1 MIARKLLKDAIVG
14 LSRFQVRK
22 LCSAATGSST
32 LQLKTDPGHTAT
44 SDDSGLLALST
55 EGLTEHKLID
65 PLKHHD
71 FFSVRNLTNVEE
83 LFDAGVHLGHKQ
95 GLRHDHMR
103 PFILG
108 SRLGVDIIDLE
119 QTMLLLGDA
128 LNFMAHIAYRQ
139 GIVMFVSRHRQ
150 MIPAVE
156 RMAQECGEYA
166 HCRHW
171 RGGMF
176 TNSTVQY
183 GLVTRLPDV
192 SVFITTESYAFT
204 QHIAVTESAKLNIPT
219 VAILDTSCDPRLITY
234 PIPGNDDTPSAI
246 ALYCRLFKEAVLRG
260 KAKYKE
266 LNQGQSS

>member
-1 MIARKLLKDAIVG
+1 
-14 LSRFQVRK
+14 VRR
-22 LCSAATGSST
+22 LCSAVTGSPSLLLRPDT
-32 LQLKTDPGHTAT
+32 RLTSA
-44 SDDSGLLALST
+44 SDDSRIVSPSS
-55 EGLTEHKLID
+55 EDLTEHNVID

-71 FFSVRNLTNVEE
+71 FFSVRNLTSVEE

-103 PFILG
+103 PFIFG

-119 QTMLLLGDA
+119 QTRLLLGDA
-128 LNFMAHIAYRQ
+128 LNFVAHIAYRQ
-139 GIVMFVSRHRQ
+139 GVVMFVSRNRQ
-150 MIPAVE
+150 MMPTVE
-156 RMAQECGEYA
+156 RMSQECGEYA

-171 RGGMF
+171 RGGML

-192 SVFITTESYAFT
+192 CVFITTESYAFT
-204 QHIAVTESAKLNIPT
+204 QHIAITESAKMNIPT
-219 VAILDTSCDPRLITY
+219 IAVLDTSCDPRLVTY

-266 LNQGQSS
+266 INQGKPSS